1 MPVYLSKKKET
12 YETVLPTK
20 IKVAAPT
27 VKTLI
32 HHSQPEKVIKDS
44 KKR

>member
-1 MPVYLSKKKET
+1 
-12 YETVLPTK
+12 
-20 IKVAAPT
+20 

-44 KKR
+44 KKRWDIVWILPLLKLDKEWQGFV